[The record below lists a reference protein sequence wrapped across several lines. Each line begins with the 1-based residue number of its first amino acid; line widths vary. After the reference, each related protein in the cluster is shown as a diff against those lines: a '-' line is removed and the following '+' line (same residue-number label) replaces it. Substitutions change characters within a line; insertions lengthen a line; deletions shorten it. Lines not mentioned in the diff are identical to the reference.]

1 MDGDDACEYETP
13 ALLRWR
19 RVTDAPLIAVAVGS
33 LPLLL
38 LELERANLT
47 RSDRLFLDAVNLVV
61 LVLFATDYLV
71 ELALA
76 GKRGRYVRG
85 EWTSLLIVVAQA
97 IAIVPGLSS
106 FGVLRAL
113 RGARVLR
120 FVATAARL
128 VAIGGAASRQG
139 RGILRRNAGSF
150 ALGMAG
156 LTWITSAVAFTL
168 VEDVGRNGRL
178 HSFFDGL
185 WWSTTTITTVGYGD
199 VFPVT
204 AVGRI
209 VGAFTMVVGI
219 STFAIV
225 TAKVAELLVRS
236 DVADLSDNDPGQ
248 TET

>member
-1 MDGDDACEYETP
+1 
-13 ALLRWR
+13 
-19 RVTDAPLIAVAVGS
+19 
-33 LPLLL
+33 
-38 LELERANLT
+38 
-47 RSDRLFLDAVNLVV
+47 
-61 LVLFATDYLV
+61 
-71 ELALA
+71 
-76 GKRGRYVRG
+76 
-85 EWTSLLIVVAQA
+85 
-97 IAIVPGLSS
+97 
-106 FGVLRAL
+106 
-113 RGARVLR
+113 
-120 FVATAARL
+120 
-128 VAIGGAASRQG
+128 
-139 RGILRRNAGSF
+139 
-150 ALGMAG
+150 MAG

-248 TET
+248 TEA